1 MKSVQLVRLLTFFA
15 LALIVYGAVQSVQ
28 YASSTNHEET
38 PNSSDGL
45 VGADEVASNEE
56 TSDEETADEESA
68 KNAEEDA
75 YAPQPLGPDA
85 NEADVDPVPNQ
96 GRTSLYAGA
105 TFLSTLLIGSLFSES
120 IHILLL
126 MAFVTPLLARR
137 HSTNDMTKG
146 RILGFI
152 EANAGI
158 HFSALRDALDLANG
172 VTAHHL
178 QSLESSEKIISWRDG
193 KLRRYA
199 SKGTPEDNIL
209 KLKTTVVGTRLAVL
223 EVLSN
228 AGSLGL
234 SNKEITSHLGISR
247 QLLHHHITE
256 LKRSEYIFPITSR
269 KRSPWAISTLG
280 SKALASS
287 KTSAMS
293 N

>member
-1 MKSVQLVRLLTFFA
+1 MKSVQIVRLLTFFA

-45 VGADEVASNEE
+45 VGADEGASNEE
-56 TSDEETADEESA
+56 TSDEEAADEESA

-85 NEADVDPVPNQ
+85 NEADFDPAPNQ

-287 KTSAMS
+287 KTPPMS

>member
-1 MKSVQLVRLLTFFA
+1 MKSVQFVRLLAFFA
-15 LALIVYGAVQSVQ
+15 VALIVYGTVQSVQ
-28 YASSTNHEET
+28 NTSSTDYEEG
-38 PNSSDGL
+38 PNSSDRL
-45 VGADEVASNEE
+45 AGAEEGASDGE
-56 TSDEETADEESA
+56 TSDEESADEETA

-75 YAPQPLGPDA
+75 YVPQPLESDT
-85 NEADVDPVPNQ
+85 NEADFDPAPTQ

-105 TFLSTLLIGSLFSES
+105 TFLSTLVIGSLFSES
-120 IHILLL
+120 IHIILL

-137 HSTNDMTKG
+137 HSTNDLTKG

-199 SKGTPEDNIL
+199 SKGTPPDSIL
-209 KLKTTVVGTRLAVL
+209 KIKTTVVGTRLAVL

-228 AGSLGL
+228 SGSLGL

-256 LKRSEYIFPITSR
+256 LKRSEYIFPTTSR
-269 KRSPWAISTLG
+269 KRSPWAISSLG
-280 SKALASS
+280 SEALASS
-287 KTSAMS
+287 KTPPIS